1 MTMKKMVK
9 KVLACALAAVLTVGA
24 ASSAMAATSSP
35 TTSTKPVAK
44 PNVTTTNGSK
54 VDTKKDGTATMNKIP
69 AAQAKKKQVTV
80 SSTVTVNGVKY
91 KVTTVDAR
99 AFLKAT
105 KATTITLP
113 ATITKINKN
122 AFTGAKKLK
131 TLKFKSKKVASMTIQ
146 KGAFKGLSTKK
157 MTIRVSKSLTKKQ
170 YNRLVKKLK
179 AAGFKGKV
187 KKNLA

>member
-24 ASSAMAATSSP
+24 AGSALAAPSPNTSKEPSKQ
-35 TTSTKPVAK
+35 TNT
-44 PNVTTTNGSK
+44 TTTNGSK

-69 AAQAKKKQVTV
+69 AKDAKKKQVTV

-91 KVTTVDAR
+91 KVTTVDAK
-99 AFLKAT
+99 AFSNAK

-113 ATITKINKN
+113 ATITKISKG
-122 AFTGAKKLK
+122 AFTGATKLTK
-131 TLKFKSKKVASMTIQ
+131 LQLKGKKVASMTIQ

-170 YNRLVKKLK
+170 YNKLVKKLK
-179 AAGFKGKV
+179 KAGFKGKV
-187 KKNLA
+187 KKNL